1 MALRNIKKEDMS
13 FRFNVAFQSKVWPSK
28 FPGGVNK
35 SLKFALSKIGVNNY
49 MDSYLLHA
57 PADTIEKNI
66 TAWKQLI
73 DCQIRG
79 QTKRIGLGD
88 FTIEMMEALFEAT
101 GRRPDVLQLPI
112 SLGNMHSEYISYCQE
127 RGIELQSYRPLE
139 GLEEYAKNQVLVDL
153 ASKYG
158 ATIKNLISAFFLSL
172 GITVIILPEN
182 KEEIG
187 ELIKAKYLNLAKED
201 LDLIKAISK

>member
-1 MALRNIKKEDMS
+1 MALRNIKKADMS

-73 DCQIRG
+73 DCQTRG

-88 FTIEMMEALFEAT
+88 FTIEVMDALFEAT

-112 SLGNMHSEYISYCQE
+112 SLSNMHFEYISYCQE
-127 RGIELQSYRPLE
+127 NSIELQSYRPLE
-139 GLEEYAKNQVLVDL
+139 GWEKYSGNKILVDL
-153 ASKYG
+153 AAKYG
-158 ATIKNLISAFFLSL
+158 TTIKNLISAFFLNL
-172 GITVIILPEN
+172 GITVILLPES
-182 KEEIG
+182 KGEIG
-187 ELIKAKYLNLAKED
+187 ELIKAKSLILSKED
-201 LDLIKAISK
+201 LDLIKSITQ